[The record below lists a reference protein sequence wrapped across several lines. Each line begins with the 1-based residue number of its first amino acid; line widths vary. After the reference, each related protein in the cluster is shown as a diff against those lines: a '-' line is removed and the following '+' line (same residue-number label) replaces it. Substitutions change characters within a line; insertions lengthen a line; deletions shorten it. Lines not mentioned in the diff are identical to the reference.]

1 MSRRIAWGV
10 IGSGG
15 IARRRTIPEGIVP
28 ASNAELRFVF
38 DIDTAVNREVAQRYD
53 ARPADSLESFVD
65 SDIDAVYIAT
75 PACFHYGQTLRCAE
89 AGKHVLCEKPLGM
102 NVVEGERMAAA
113 ARRARVK
120 FGTAFMMRLH
130 SQHRAALTL
139 IQEGRLGRLVYA
151 RAQLSCWYPPI
162 EGAWRQ
168 DPEKGGGGSLM
179 DMGGHLIDLLE
190 MFLGPVSQVSCAI
203 QNAVHG
209 YSPEDSAVA
218 LLRFAGGALGSVDA
232 FFCIPDESSRNV
244 LEIYGSQGS
253 ILASGTIGQASD
265 GEMRAYLKVSAGEY
279 DALQQRDVSAGVA
292 ITPEP
297 VNLYRAEIEEF
308 SQAIL
313 EDRDPVIS
321 GDAGIR
327 SQKVLAA
334 CYESARTGRVVE
346 IKTA

>member
-1 MSRRIAWGV
+1 
-10 IGSGG
+10 
-15 IARRRTIPEGIVP
+15 
-28 ASNAELRFVF
+28 
-38 DIDTAVNREVAQRYD
+38 
-53 ARPADSLESFVD
+53 
-65 SDIDAVYIAT
+65 
-75 PACFHYGQTLRCAE
+75 
-89 AGKHVLCEKPLGM
+89 
-102 NVVEGERMAAA
+102 
-113 ARRARVK
+113 
-120 FGTAFMMRLH
+120 
-130 SQHRAALTL
+130 
-139 IQEGRLGRLVYA
+139 
-151 RAQLSCWYPPI
+151 
-162 EGAWRQ
+162 
-168 DPEKGGGGSLM
+168 
-179 DMGGHLIDLLE
+179 
-190 MFLGPVSQVSCAI
+190 MFLGPVSQVSCAV

-218 LLRFAGGALGSVDA
+218 LLRFAGGALASVDA

-265 GEMRAYLKVSAGEY
+265 GEMRAYLKASAGKY
-279 DALQQRDVSAGVA
+279 DALQQRDASAGVA

-313 EDRDPVIS
+313 EDRDPLIS

-346 IKTA
+346 IENA